1 MKFVIKVDI
10 TDPLTVKAL
19 EQTRK
24 SRKMARLVTDALS
37 HYLRTKDGQA
47 SIEIM
52 SKGISSNPSPK
63 REKSADKM
71 ETSISEAVMSE
82 NKAPETK
89 ESRKLNIDDFLSFK
103 PD

>member
-24 SRKMARLVTDALS
+24 GRKMARLVTDALS

-52 SKGISSNPSPK
+52 SKGISPDPSPK
-63 REKSADKM
+63 REKSAAKK
-71 ETSISEAVMSE
+71 EAPV
-82 NKAPETK
+82 TK
-89 ESRKLNIDDFLSFK
+89 ENRKLNIDDFLSFT